1 MMLKMKA
8 TGNHASHPSKG
19 LKPLEGSLGRRI
31 EIMDTTLRDGEQTS
45 GVSFLPS
52 EKLQIAKLLLE
63 ELKVDRIE
71 VASARVSEGELEGV
85 QKITQWAAKK
95 GYLDRV
101 EVLGFVDTPV
111 SVNWI
116 VEAGGKVLNLLTK
129 GSMNHLVH
137 QLKKTPEQHFADIQK
152 SISYAQEM
160 GVSVNVYL
168 EDWSNGM
175 RNSPEYT
182 LSLIEF
188 LTKQSVKRI
197 MLPDTLGLLSPKEV
211 KAFFEQIVA
220 QFPAVHFDFHA
231 HNDYDLSVANVL
243 EAISNGAAGLHTTIN
258 GLGERAGNAPLESVI
273 AVIKDFTDLEIGVQ
287 EQKIFRVS
295 KLVEQFSGQHIPANK
310 PVVGE
315 NVFTQTAGIHADGDN
330 KKNLYFNDL
339 MPERF
344 GRQRK
349 YALGKTSGK
358 ANILKN
364 LEELGISLEKD
375 ELAKVTQRII
385 ELGDKKE
392 RVTTEDLPY
401 IISDVLQNNSISK
414 HISIE
419 GYHMTHSKGLKPTV
433 QLRMSIH
440 GKFYDEIATGDGQ
453 YDSFMRALKKIYKTL
468 GRELPKLTDY
478 HVSIPPGGKTDA
490 FVETVITW
498 DYGKI
503 FKTKGLD
510 PDQTVAAMMATEKML
525 NIIENMNYQPTKEE
539 STYYGNQYRTVA
551 R

>member
-1 MMLKMKA
+1 MSAK
-8 TGNHASHPSKG
+8 
-19 LKPLEGSLGRRI
+19 RVI

-71 VASARVSEGELEGV
+71 VASARVSDGELAGV
-85 QKITQWAAKK
+85 KKITAWAAEK
-95 GYLDRV
+95 GYLDQV
-101 EVLGFVDTPV
+101 EVLGFVDTPA
-111 SVNWI
+111 SVDWI
-116 VEAGGKVLNLLTK
+116 LQAGAKVMNLLTK
-129 GSMNHLVH
+129 GSLNHLTH
-137 QLKKTPEQHFADIQK
+137 QLKKTPQEHFAAIKD
-152 SISYAQEM
+152 SVAYAQAHQ
-160 GVSVNVYL
+160 VAVNVYL

-175 RNSPEYT
+175 RNSRDYT
-182 LSLIEF
+182 LELIDF
-188 LTKQSVKRI
+188 LTQLPVKRI
-197 MLPDTLGLLSPKEV
+197 MLPDTLGLLSPDEV
-211 KAFFEQIVA
+211 RAYFGLITQK
-220 QFPAVHFDFHA
+220 FPGIHFDFHA
-231 HNDYDLSVANVL
+231 HNDYDLSIANVM
-243 EAISNGAAGLHTTIN
+243 EAVLYGAAGIHTTVN

-273 AVIKDFTDLEIGVQ
+273 AVIQDFTELQIGVQ
-287 EQKIFRVS
+287 EKKLYRVS
-295 KLVEQFSGQHIPANK
+295 KLVEQFSGHHIPANK

-339 MPERF
+339 LPERF

-375 ELAKVTQRII
+375 ELEKVTKRII

-401 IISDVLQNNSISK
+401 IISDVLQNSSISK
-414 HISIE
+414 TIYIE
-419 GYHMTHSKGLKPTV
+419 GYHMTHSHGLKPSI
-433 QLRMSIH
+433 QLRLNINGES
-440 GKFYDEIATGDGQ
+440 YDAHATGDGQ
-453 YDSFMRALKKIYKTL
+453 YDSFMQAVKKIYQSRKQT
-468 GRELPKLTDY
+468 LPKLIDY

-490 FVETVITW
+490 FVETVVTW
-498 DYGKI
+498 EYGKI

-525 NIIENMNYQPTKEE
+525 NILETLNKNSTPKEPNI
-539 STYYGNQYRTVA
+539 YGNEYRAIA